1 MKKMK
6 KIVILTAIIACCVCK
21 FDPELAQDLFQLNVA
36 TYCRP
41 SHVKDWSCKPC
52 QTTKIQLK

>member
-1 MKKMK
+1 MK

-41 SHVKDWSCKPC
+41 SHVRDWSCKPC